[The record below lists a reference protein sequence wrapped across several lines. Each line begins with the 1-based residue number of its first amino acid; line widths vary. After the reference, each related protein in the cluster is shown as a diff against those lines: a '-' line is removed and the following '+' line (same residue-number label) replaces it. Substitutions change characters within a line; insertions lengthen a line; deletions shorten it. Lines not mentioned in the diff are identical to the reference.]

1 MLFLV
6 WRSWLWIKA
15 SSSRGLKEVFP
26 HIYGDHVYQI
36 VGHGLRYS
44 VVVWRWGEM
53 RWSACTLRVFCLETW
68 RAESSHL
75 KYIFIICIKESRF
88 TSASLTTELVGGGE
102 EEEVWGGRAI
112 QRLRNSYE
120 RARSEVGCGRCLDR
134 GWRKGKKCEAGRW
147 HPPYPIFYVPKP
159 NTQ

>member
-53 RWSACTLRVFCLETW
+53 RWSACTLWVFCLETW

-88 TSASLTTELVGGGE
+88 TSASLTAELVGGGE
-102 EEEVWGGRAI
+102 EEELWGRKSNSKVEELLWASSVWGRVRPLFG
-112 QRLRNSYE
+112 QRLK
-120 RARSEVGCGRCLDR
+120 
-134 GWRKGKKCEAGRW
+134 KGKEMWGRQVTPSLS
-147 HPPYPIFYVPKP
+147 HFLCP
-159 NTQ
+159 

>member
-53 RWSACTLRVFCLETW
+53 RWSACTLWVFCLETW

-88 TSASLTTELVGGGE
+88 TSASLTAELIGGGE
-102 EEEVWGGRAI
+102 EEEVRGGRAI
-112 QRLRNSYE
+112 KGWGTAMSKLGRRLGAAVVWTEVEERERNV
-120 RARSEVGCGRCLDR
+120 RGRQVSPSLSHFLC
-134 GWRKGKKCEAGRW
+134 
-147 HPPYPIFYVPKP
+147 P
-159 NTQ
+159 